1 MSIYKDYFENITP
14 EKDNEQFTDSIINAE
29 KPKMKISPKKFAAAG
44 IAAATAMAVTVTGYA
59 SGWDY
64 SAVFGQIFGDKSENI
79 ETNIV
84 SEATQIRDDIDHLDF
99 KIVAAA
105 ADSQSALIIIDVT
118 PQNGLPEEIPV
129 NLIKDLEFGVYYEDF
144 SRGAWSTNVIE
155 ETDERV
161 RVSIQAKPSRNI
173 SGQKVTVYAHGSR
186 LHNMTTERDSLGYV
200 TGREEYWRAEFIADA
215 EPNEITYTADCLF
228 ESDSGGTFHIEEITV
243 TPISVYIKGVSA
255 GDYLTSTESLHSYAV
270 MNNGENTDNKEI
282 AKENWLAASGMMI
295 WGDMTEN
302 VDGKDLIAMSFEEP
316 INPEDITAVVIGGTV
331 IELK

>member
-14 EKDNEQFTDSIINAE
+14 EKSNEQFLEEIINSE
-29 KPKMKISPKKFAAAG
+29 KPKMKISPKKITAAAV
-44 IAAATAMAVTVTGYA
+44 AAATAAAVTVTGYA

-64 SAVFGQIFGDKSENI
+64 SAVFGQIFGDRAVNI
-79 ETNIV
+79 ENSIV
-84 SEATQIRDDIDHLDF
+84 PVATQICDDIEHLDF
-99 KIVAAA
+99 EIVAAA

-186 LHNMTTERDSLGYV
+186 LHSMTTERDSLGYV
-200 TGREEYWRAEFIADA
+200 TGREEYWRAEFIADT
-215 EPNEITYTADCLF
+215 EPDEITYTTDSLF
-228 ESDSGGTFHIEEITV
+228 ESDDGGTFHIEEITV
-243 TPISVYIKGVSA
+243 TPISVYIKGAST
-255 GDYLTSTESLHSYAV
+255 GNYLTNIESLHSYAV
-270 MNNGENTDNKEI
+270 INNGENTDEKEI
-282 AKENWLAASGMMI
+282 AKENRLTRNTMT

-302 VDGKDLIAMSFEEP
+302 VDGKDLIAISLREP